1 MSTRLSAAGR
11 RTRANEHVPQSATGS
26 SMNSKRRCRNPMAD
40 ESNRNYDVGYGK
52 PPRHSRFEK
61 GHSGNPR
68 GRAKGSRNLSTL
80 LDSALDERVIVSEN
94 GKRKRISKR
103 EAILKQL
110 VNKTASGEPKSIQML
125 LTEIRLVEG
134 RQPSAEPMLLDETDR
149 EVIRQLYER
158 LHESNQNEKEEE
170 KTNNENPKDK

>member
-1 MSTRLSAAGR
+1 M
-11 RTRANEHVPQSATGS
+11 
-26 SMNSKRRCRNPMAD
+26 
-40 ESNRNYDVGYGK
+40 
-52 PPRHSRFEK
+52 
-61 GHSGNPR
+61 
-68 GRAKGSRNLSTL
+68 
-80 LDSALDERVIVSEN
+80 IVSEN

-110 VNKTASGEPKSIQML
+110 VNKAASGDPKSIQML
-125 LTEIRLVEG
+125 LTELRLVEG

>member
-1 MSTRLSAAGR
+1 
-11 RTRANEHVPQSATGS
+11 V
-26 SMNSKRRCRNPMAD
+26 AD

-52 PPRHSRFEK
+52 PPRHSQFGK

-80 LDSALDERVIVSEN
+80 LDGALNERVIVSEN
-94 GKRKRISKR
+94 GKRKRITKR

-110 VNKTASGEPKSIQML
+110 VNKAASGDPKSIQML
-125 LTEIRLVEG
+125 LTEIRLAEG

-149 EVIRQLYER
+149 EVIRQLYQR
-158 LHESNQNEKEEE
+158 LHESDENQNQEEE
-170 KTNNENPKDK
+170 NCNEEKDK

>member
-1 MSTRLSAAGR
+1 
-11 RTRANEHVPQSATGS
+11 
-26 SMNSKRRCRNPMAD
+26 MAD

-52 PPRHSRFEK
+52 PPRHSQFGK

-80 LDSALDERVIVSEN
+80 LDGALNERVTVSEN

-110 VNKTASGEPKSIQML
+110 VNKAASGDPKSIQML

-158 LHESNQNEKEEE
+158 LYESNQNEKEEE
-170 KTNNENPKDK
+170 ETNNENPKDK

>member
-1 MSTRLSAAGR
+1 
-11 RTRANEHVPQSATGS
+11 
-26 SMNSKRRCRNPMAD
+26 MAD

-52 PPRHSRFEK
+52 PPRHSQFGK
-61 GHSGNPR
+61 GLSGNPR

-110 VNKTASGEPKSIQML
+110 VNKAASGDPKSIQML
-125 LTEIRLVEG
+125 LTELRLVEG
-134 RQPSAEPMLLDETDR
+134 RQPSVESMLLDETDR

>member
-1 MSTRLSAAGR
+1 
-11 RTRANEHVPQSATGS
+11 
-26 SMNSKRRCRNPMAD
+26 MAD
-40 ESNRNYDVGYGK
+40 ESNRDYDIGYGK
-52 PPRHSRFEK
+52 PPLHSQFGK

-68 GRAKGSRNLSTL
+68 GRPKGSLNLSTL
-80 LDSALDERVIVSEN
+80 LDGALNERVIVSEN
-94 GKRKRISKR
+94 GKRKRITKR

-110 VNKTASGEPKSIQML
+110 VNKAASGDPKSIQML
-125 LTEIRLVEG
+125 LTEIRLAEG

-170 KTNNENPKDK
+170 ETNNENPKDK

>member
-1 MSTRLSAAGR
+1 
-11 RTRANEHVPQSATGS
+11 V
-26 SMNSKRRCRNPMAD
+26 AD

-52 PPRHSRFEK
+52 PPRHSQFGK

-80 LDSALDERVIVSEN
+80 LDGALNERVIVSEN
-94 GKRKRISKR
+94 GKRKRITKR

-110 VNKTASGEPKSIQML
+110 VNKAASGDPKSIQML
-125 LTEIRLVEG
+125 FTEIRLAEG

-149 EVIRQLYER
+149 EVIRQLYQR
-158 LHESNQNEKEEE
+158 LHESGENQNQEEE
-170 KTNNENPKDK
+170 NCNEEKDK

>member
-1 MSTRLSAAGR
+1 
-11 RTRANEHVPQSATGS
+11 
-26 SMNSKRRCRNPMAD
+26 MAD
-40 ESNRNYDVGYGK
+40 ESKRDYDVGYGK
-52 PPRHSRFEK
+52 PPHHSQFGK

-80 LDSALDERVIVSEN
+80 LDSALNERVTISEN
-94 GKRKRISKR
+94 GRRKRISKR

-110 VNKTASGEPKSIQML
+110 VNKAASGDPKSIQML

-134 RQPSAEPMLLDETDR
+134 RQPSAEPMLLDDTDR

-158 LHESNQNEKEEE
+158 LYESNQNEKEEE
-170 KTNNENPKDK
+170 ETNNENPKDK